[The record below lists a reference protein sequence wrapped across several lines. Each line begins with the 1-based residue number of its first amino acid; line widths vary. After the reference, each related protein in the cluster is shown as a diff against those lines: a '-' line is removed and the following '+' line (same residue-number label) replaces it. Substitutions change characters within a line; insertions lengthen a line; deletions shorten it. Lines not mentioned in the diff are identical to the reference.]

1 MLHRKSADQLEIV
14 WIRIYRSDMY
24 IDDDAL
30 RKQLNRIL
38 LVKTRNQIV
47 QEIKAKGQKM
57 HQFQLNNFLQRKDVT
72 LSTLHKIDNYVS
84 REIYLNNLEPL

>member
-1 MLHRKSADQLEIV
+1 MTYL
-14 WIRIYRSDMY
+14 SDMY
-24 IDDDAL
+24 INDEDL

-38 LVKTRNQIV
+38 FTKTRNQIV
-47 QEIKAKGQKM
+47 QEIKSKGHKK

>member
-1 MLHRKSADQLEIV
+1 MCLRKNVDQLGIV
-14 WIRIYRSDMY
+14 WMIHCHSNMY